1 MNLHHVR
8 ASGVMAMHPLPC
20 VVPPPPHP
28 PPIPCPPLQITC
40 EGDCTCTATKLD
52 GHHGEP
58 NSQLHLFNFYASQGK
73 ACIVVVTGARPCPVC
88 MKSAASPT
96 LPLPH
101 RPNSSH
107 TFAAPIKMGFFV
119 CC

>member
-1 MNLHHVR
+1 
-8 ASGVMAMHPLPC
+8 MAMHPLPC

-73 ACIVVVTGARPCPVC
+73 ACVVVVTGACP
-88 MKSAASPT
+88 SPDRMYEVSC
-96 LPLPH
+96 L
-101 RPNSSH
+101 SH
-107 TFAAPIKMGFFV
+107 TSTPTPSKQLSYFRCTNQDGLLRLLLT
-119 CC
+119 